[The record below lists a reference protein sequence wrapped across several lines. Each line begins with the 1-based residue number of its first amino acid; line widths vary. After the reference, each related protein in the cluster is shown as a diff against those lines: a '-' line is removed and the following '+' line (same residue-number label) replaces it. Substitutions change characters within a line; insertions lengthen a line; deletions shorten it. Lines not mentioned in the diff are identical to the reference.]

1 MGVSGQAVRRRLTPV
16 EPLVAAVESAAV
28 LDGPG
33 KAIGKA
39 VRGVLSPGKVKDALS
54 GTWLGHALH
63 PLLTDLVIGSFVSA
77 TLLDLLG
84 GDDDGKASERL
95 IAVGIAAYG
104 PTALTGVNDWADT
117 EPADDAV
124 RRVGLV
130 HAASNSAAL
139 SLYVA
144 SLVARRRGDR
154 RKGALMAA
162 GGATVLMVGGYLG
175 GHLSFAQ
182 GVGPDQTVFDPGPG
196 DWTLAADASQLPERR
211 PMRVVVQDTPVLLL
225 REANQFFAIHD
236 RCSHRGCSLSDG
248 TVEGDEIVCACHGSR
263 FDRRDGS
270 VQRGPATAPQPAF
283 QVRVSDGRLEVRRLA
298 PGLS

>member
-1 MGVSGQAVRRRLTPV
+1 MSVPDQTVRRRRTAV
-16 EPLVAAVESAAV
+16 EPLVSAVESARV
-28 LDGPG
+28 LDWPG
-33 KAIGKA
+33 KTVGKA

-63 PLLTDLVIGSFVSA
+63 PLLTDVVIGSFLSA
-77 TLLDLLG
+77 TLLDVLG
-84 GDDDGKASERL
+84 GDDDGRASERL

-104 PTALTGVNDWADT
+104 PTALTGASDWADT

-130 HAASNSAAL
+130 HAASNTTAL

-144 SLVARRRGDR
+144 SLAARRRGNR
-154 RKGALMAA
+154 GKGKILAA
-162 GGATVLMVGGYLG
+162 GGATVLMVAGYLG
-175 GHLSFAQ
+175 GHLSYAQ
-182 GVGPDQTVFDPGPG
+182 GVGPDQTVFDPGPE
-196 DWTLAADASQLPERR
+196 DWTPAADASLLPEGR
-211 PMRVVVQDTPVLLL
+211 PTRVVVEETPVLLL
-225 REANQFFAIHD
+225 READQFFAIHD

-248 TVEGDEIVCACHGSR
+248 TVEGDEIVCPCHGSR

-270 VQRGPATAPQPAF
+270 VLRGPATAPQPAF

-298 PGLS
+298 PGS

>member
-1 MGVSGQAVRRRLTPV
+1 VGVSEKAVRRRRTPF
-16 EPLVAAVESAAV
+16 EPAVAAIESAGL
-28 LDGPG
+28 LDWPG
-33 KAIGKA
+33 KTIGKA
-39 VRGVLSPGKVKDALS
+39 VRGVLSPGTVKDALS

-63 PLLTDLVIGSFVSA
+63 PLLTDVVIGSFLSA

-84 GDDDGKASERL
+84 GDDDGRASERL

-117 EPADDAV
+117 EPVDDAV

-130 HAASNSAAL
+130 HAASNTTAL

-144 SLVARRRGDR
+144 SLVARLRGDR
-154 RKGALMAA
+154 RKGALLAA
-162 GGATVLMVGGYLG
+162 GGATVLGVGGYLG

-182 GVGPDQTVFDPGPG
+182 GVGPDQTVFDPGPE
-196 DWTLAADASQLPERR
+196 DWTPAADASQLPEGR
-211 PMRVVVQDTPVLLL
+211 PTRVVVQDTPVLLL
-225 REANQFFAIHD
+225 RDGGQFFAIHD

-248 TVEGDEIVCACHGSR
+248 TVEGEHIVCACHGSR
-263 FDRRDGS
+263 YDRRDGS

-298 PGLS
+298 PGQS